1 MAVVTLDAGHGGYDN
16 GASYQGRREKED
28 NLNLALAVGNILQ
41 NRGVDVRYTRTED
54 VYQTPQRKAAIAN
67 ENGSDLFVS
76 FHRNSS
82 PSPNQ
87 YSGVQTLVYADSGP
101 RRLLAQNINNELE
114 KVGFTNLGISVR
126 KDLPVIRE
134 SDMPAGLVEV
144 GFINTERD
152 NALLDAKFPEVAQ
165 AIADGI
171 LQTLQETGKDVRATE
186 EAGSYTIETGMFAH
200 EDNAKDLAAL
210 LQEDGFECF
219 IDKKGGYYVVCQGMY
234 PSLTEVRRAERTLY
248 ESGYETRIA
257 PIMEEK
263 S

>member
-1 MAVVTLDAGHGGYDN
+1 
-16 GASYQGRREKED
+16 
-28 NLNLALAVGNILQ
+28 
-41 NRGVDVRYTRTED
+41 
-54 VYQTPQRKAAIAN
+54 
-67 ENGSDLFVS
+67 
-76 FHRNSS
+76 
-82 PSPNQ
+82 
-87 YSGVQTLVYADSGP
+87 
-101 RRLLAQNINNELE
+101 
-114 KVGFTNLGISVR
+114 
-126 KDLPVIRE
+126 
-134 SDMPAGLVEV
+134 MPAGLVEV

-171 LQTLQETGKDVRATE
+171 LQTLQESGKDVRATE